1 MFSFRLS
8 SKGSLFPITNGTARL
23 LCGARKFEAARA
35 AGRGGAASALGRSPL
50 RGSASCSFGNQCTT
64 LCPVVPRSC
73 CRPTVF
79 RAAAQQDELAA
90 QETAA
95 ERAKAKVAAAEK
107 KAGEIMAKAAKESEA
122 DSAEII
128 ALGKTKR
135 KETTKA
141 ILKMIIPV

>member
-1 MFSFRLS
+1 MYVASETVNAILEEE
-8 SKGSLFPITNGTARL
+8 KKAN
-23 LCGARKFEAARA
+23 EAYLAACDRA
-35 AGRGGAASALGRSPL
+35 EQIVADA
-50 RGSASCSFGNQCTT
+50 
-64 LCPVVPRSC
+64 
-73 CRPTVF
+73 